1 MSDATLFIKQCE
13 ALVLTLTEAK
23 EIEDARLDMGDWV
36 DSFKDSAVEHFCN
49 TVACVCGHQAMS
61 NRLEHFKQGNAGMYT
76 EQIAINISEDLLDA
90 CPRNGWLAESIFY
103 AEANARLWACNQTCL
118 FSKSELASLMHLNE
132 HEPSFDEAIDYI
144 NIVITKVK
152 EEYL

>member
-13 ALVLTLTEAK
+13 ALVLTLTEVK

-36 DSFKDSAVEHFCN
+36 DSFKDSTVEHFCN

-76 EQIAINISEDLLDA
+76 EQIAINISEDLRSASPEDDK
-90 CPRNGWLAESIFY
+90 LAQSIFL
-103 AEANARLWACNQTCL
+103 ADRNERLWAATDSGL
-118 FSKSELASLMHLNE
+118 FGECDLEDSNHLNE
-132 HEPSFDEAIDYI
+132 HEPSFDDAIEHI